1 MWDARTRA
9 EDRNQYRREHR
20 PEQKGCWQVYSCENQ
35 GEQGRED
42 DQDWPLQIAREGA
55 EQPAHQHPV
64 GMIVPSATWWRS
76 TSFCNFPVGP
86 CGRSF
91 AKAIASGSHHFGT

>member
-1 MWDARTRA
+1 MPPPANLSDLSRA
-9 EDRNQYRREHR
+9 ELEARFE
-20 PEQKGCWQVYSCENQ
+20 KLL
-35 GEQGRED
+35 GEVSELKQMLAAQRDEIAR
-42 DQDWPLQIAREGA
+42 LAREGA
-55 EQPAHQHPV
+55 EQPAHQHAV
-64 GMIVPSATWWRS
+64 GMIVPSATWRRR